1 MPSHLFPVRQ
11 FPEAT
16 SGLVLRGMSRLRVEL
31 LLVEDNADDVVLI
44 GEYLAD
50 SRQADF
56 VLTTVER
63 LGAAERLLQ
72 TRSFDAILLDLQ
84 LPDVQGLATFERLLS
99 GARGAPIVI
108 LSGNDDEDL
117 ALKAVHAGAQDY
129 LVKSQVGTVI
139 LERTI
144 RYSMER
150 SRTRRAL
157 VERAEEL
164 ARSEQRLREQAG
176 ILQSILNS
184 IADGVVVTD
193 DRGRLLISNPAARE
207 ILGAVPREFIPEELT
222 EQSLLFLPDMVTPYE
237 VGELPLARAMRGLAS
252 REIEMYLRRPT
263 DSLGIWVSA
272 NATPLRDS
280 GGQVRGG
287 VAVFRDITDHK
298 QAEAELH
305 QAKEAAEA
313 ASRAKSAF
321 LASVSHEIRTPMNA
335 IIGMTEFVLDTPLS
349 PQQREWLKIVQ
360 ESAESLLGLINEVLD
375 FSKIE
380 ADKLDLEEVEFALRD
395 SIGTTLKSLAMQAHR
410 KQLELVAE
418 IDPGVPERVLGDPT
432 RFRQVLVNLVGNA
445 IKFTSEGE
453 VLVRV
458 HPESQLGDEMMLH
471 VAVSD
476 TGIGVAEEKRERL
489 FHAFEQADSSM
500 ARRYG
505 GTGLGLAIS
514 SRLVELQGGRIWYES
529 RHPRGSTFHYT
540 VRLRALPEETDELA
554 AQIDRLRGARV
565 LVVDDNASVRAV
577 LAEVFSQW
585 SLQPSVADSAEA
597 ARQLLADDRGPGFL
611 LAVVDGSLPGEQGF
625 RLVEELR
632 EHHVD
637 RVRHVVMLIHS
648 GDRSADASRAERV
661 GADACLTK
669 PVSPSEL
676 FDVLADLLQWKP
688 AMLPQP
694 SEIPPG
700 WLPPVKG
707 LRILLVE
714 DSPYNQKLAVG
725 LLERQ
730 GHTVSVAGNGAEA
743 ITQLQAQPHDLVL
756 MDVQMPDVDGLE
768 ATRRIRAAERLTGEH
783 IPIIAMT
790 AQALQGDREK
800 CLEAGMDDY
809 LTKPVRAR
817 ELQDRITQV
826 LARLSAWKEQA
837 VEEPPESRPGEKISP
852 TVRAESAPA
861 NPAGGAM
868 AVEPLPSERV
878 STAAS
883 LGPGP
888 AAAPALID
896 WSGALRQVDGD
907 PGLLQ
912 TIASAFLAEAP
923 PYLDSIEGAIQGG
936 QGRLLQRAAHTIKG
950 GFRLFGAGEAYDLAM
965 RLEEAGRRGRFEGV
979 EATAARLR
987 SLSQGILHELEVFAK
1002 TGLGSHNKEMPD
1014 PSNVTGE
1021 R

>member
-1 MPSHLFPVRQ
+1 
-11 FPEAT
+11 
-16 SGLVLRGMSRLRVEL
+16 
-31 LLVEDNADDVVLI
+31 
-44 GEYLAD
+44 
-50 SRQADF
+50 
-56 VLTTVER
+56 
-63 LGAAERLLQ
+63 
-72 TRSFDAILLDLQ
+72 
-84 LPDVQGLATFERLLS
+84 
-99 GARGAPIVI
+99 
-108 LSGNDDEDL
+108 
-117 ALKAVHAGAQDY
+117 
-129 LVKSQVGTVI
+129 
-139 LERTI
+139 
-144 RYSMER
+144 
-150 SRTRRAL
+150 
-157 VERAEEL
+157 
-164 ARSEQRLREQAG
+164 
-176 ILQSILNS
+176 
-184 IADGVVVTD
+184 
-193 DRGRLLISNPAARE
+193 
-207 ILGAVPREFIPEELT
+207 
-222 EQSLLFLPDMVTPYE
+222 
-237 VGELPLARAMRGLAS
+237 
-252 REIEMYLRRPT
+252 
-263 DSLGIWVSA
+263 
-272 NATPLRDS
+272 
-280 GGQVRGG
+280 
-287 VAVFRDITDHK
+287 
-298 QAEAELH
+298 
-305 QAKEAAEA
+305 
-313 ASRAKSAF
+313 
-321 LASVSHEIRTPMNA
+321 
-335 IIGMTEFVLDTPLS
+335 
-349 PQQREWLKIVQ
+349 
-360 ESAESLLGLINEVLD
+360 
-375 FSKIE
+375 
-380 ADKLDLEEVEFALRD
+380 
-395 SIGTTLKSLAMQAHR
+395 
-410 KQLELVAE
+410 
-418 IDPGVPERVLGDPT
+418 
-432 RFRQVLVNLVGNA
+432 
-445 IKFTSEGE
+445 
-453 VLVRV
+453 
-458 HPESQLGDEMMLH
+458 
-471 VAVSD
+471 
-476 TGIGVAEEKRERL
+476 
-489 FHAFEQADSSM
+489 
-500 ARRYG
+500 
-505 GTGLGLAIS
+505 
-514 SRLVELQGGRIWYES
+514 
-529 RHPRGSTFHYT
+529 
-540 VRLRALPEETDELA
+540 
-554 AQIDRLRGARV
+554 
-565 LVVDDNASVRAV
+565 
-577 LAEVFSQW
+577 
-585 SLQPSVADSAEA
+585 
-597 ARQLLADDRGPGFL
+597 
-611 LAVVDGSLPGEQGF
+611 
-625 RLVEELR
+625 
-632 EHHVD
+632 
-637 RVRHVVMLIHS
+637 
-648 GDRSADASRAERV
+648 V

-688 AMLPQP
+688 ALPPQP
-694 SEIPPG
+694 PEIPPG
-700 WLPPVKG
+700 HLPPAKG

-730 GHTVSVAGNGAEA
+730 GHMVSVAGNGAEA
-743 ITQLQAQPHDLVL
+743 ITQLQVQPHDLVL

-861 NPAGGAM
+861 NPAGGAI